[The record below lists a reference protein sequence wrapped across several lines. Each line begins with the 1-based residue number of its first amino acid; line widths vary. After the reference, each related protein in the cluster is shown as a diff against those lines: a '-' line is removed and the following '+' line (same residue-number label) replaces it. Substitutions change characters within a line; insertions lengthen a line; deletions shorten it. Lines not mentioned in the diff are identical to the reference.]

1 MNRAKV
7 IFWEKP
13 GCQGNAR
20 QKQILLA
27 SGHELEVRDLLSEPW
42 TTESLSRFFGERPVA
57 QWFNP
62 SNPRVKSG
70 ELDPAAIEAE
80 AALAMMVAEPLL
92 IVRPLMQ
99 VGQERLA
106 GFEVQQMHNWV
117 GLALD
122 SVGQRDPKNCPCVTA
137 GR

>member
-1 MNRAKV
+1 MAHI

-70 ELDPAAIEAE
+70 EQDPAAIEAE

-106 GFEVQQMHNWV
+106 GFEVQQVHNWV

>member
-1 MNRAKV
+1 MARI

-13 GCQGNAR
+13 RCKGNSR
-20 QKQILLA
+20 QKEILRA
-27 SGHELEVRDLLSEPW
+27 SGHELEVRDLLKEPW
-42 TTESLSRFFGERPVA
+42 TRETLALFFGNRKVA
-57 QWFNP
+57 DWFNP

-70 ELDPAAIEAE
+70 ELEPAAIAAE
-80 AALAMMVAEPLL
+80 DALKMMVTEPLL

-106 GFEVQQMHNWV
+106 GFDVAQVHNWI

-122 SVGQRDPKNCPCVTA
+122 SVGERDPQNCPCVTSEN
-137 GR
+137 

>member
-1 MNRAKV
+1 MAHI

-106 GFEVQQMHNWV
+106 GFEVQQVHNWV